1 MTPAQCRAARALI
14 GMSLNELAGNAVVPQ
29 GVIMAYE
36 AGTVTP
42 RPADLKAIQRA
53 LERTGVELIH
63 LSGQSGVRL
72 RK

>member
-36 AGTVTP
+36 AGSDAAAGGSKGD
-42 RPADLKAIQRA
+42 PARA
-53 LERTGVELIH
+53 
-63 LSGQSGVRL
+63 
-72 RK
+72 